1 MLLVMPEQ
9 WRYLVTNWERGDIL
23 SLIQALYEIGT
34 PVDKIATDLNLD
46 LELIFMEDNYGRKHF
61 VGGNI
66 SAEEDC

>member
-1 MLLVMPEQ
+1 
-9 WRYLVTNWERGDIL
+9 
-23 SLIQALYEIGT
+23 LYEIGT

-46 LELIFMEDNYGRKHF
+46 LEQIFMEDNYGRKHF